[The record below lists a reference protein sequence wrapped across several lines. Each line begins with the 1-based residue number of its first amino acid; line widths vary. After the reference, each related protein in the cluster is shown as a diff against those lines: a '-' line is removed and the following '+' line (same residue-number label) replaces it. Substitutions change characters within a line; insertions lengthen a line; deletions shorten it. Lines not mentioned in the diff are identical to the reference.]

1 MSRLIPATHLTF
13 PYQLPKPQRSH
24 HSESKKKN
32 ALPAEEERD
41 EAEAD
46 EGDTEEGEEDGK
58 GGLAQ
63 YMEVAVGRALDALA
77 AHRAAK
83 RGEEM
88 VREEE
93 AREEEAREA
102 REAGGGV
109 EEPGTL
115 LAIYLL
121 YWYKSTNTD
130 S

>member
-1 MSRLIPATHLTF
+1 M
-13 PYQLPKPQRSH
+13 
-24 HSESKKKN
+24 
-32 ALPAEEERD
+32 PAEEERD

-77 AHRAAK
+77 AHRAANG
-83 RGEEM
+83 GEEK
-88 VREEE
+88 V
-93 AREEEAREA
+93 REEEAREA
-102 REAGGGV
+102 REAGGGA

>member
-24 HSESKKKN
+24 RSETKKKN
-32 ALPAEEERD
+32 ALPTEEERD
-41 EAEAD
+41 EAEAG
-46 EGDTEEGEEDGK
+46 EGDTEEGEEDGEE
-58 GGLAQ
+58 GLVE
-63 YMEVAVGRALDALA
+63 YVEVAVGRALDALA

-83 RGEEM
+83 GGEK
-88 VREEE
+88 VRE
-93 AREEEAREA
+93 AEAREA

-121 YWYKSTNTD
+121 YRYKRTNTD

>member
-1 MSRLIPATHLTF
+1 
-13 PYQLPKPQRSH
+13 
-24 HSESKKKN
+24 
-32 ALPAEEERD
+32 LPAEEERD

-46 EGDTEEGEEDGK
+46 EGDTEEGEEDGE

-63 YMEVAVGRALDALA
+63 YVEVAVGRAMDALA

-83 RGEEM
+83 GGEQE

-93 AREEEAREA
+93 AEET
-102 REAGGGV
+102 
-109 EEPGTL
+109 GTL

-121 YWYKSTNTD
+121 YWYKRTNTD

>member
-13 PYQLPKPQRSH
+13 PYQLPKPQRSYR
-24 HSESKKKN
+24 SETKTKN
-32 ALPAEEERD
+32 SLPAEEGD

-46 EGDTEEGEEDGK
+46 EGDTEEGEEDGE

-63 YMEVAVGRALDALA
+63 YVEVAVGRALDALA
-77 AHRAAK
+77 THRAAK
-83 RGEEM
+83 GGEEK
-88 VREEE
+88 V
-93 AREEEAREA
+93 REEEAREA
-102 REAGGGV
+102 REPGGGA

-121 YWYKSTNTD
+121 YSYKRTNTD